1 MRLLFCHG
9 LEGTPTGRK
18 VRALRDAGID
28 VLAPDFQGM
37 NLAQRV
43 DTLAALLAKLP
54 DTPIVLAGSSYGGAL
69 AAWTVMQQPERFS
82 GLLLLAPAVSYA
94 EAPVP
99 SSSAYIPPD
108 NMPVIVIHGKGD
120 TVVPASASI
129 DYAARGAHVDLRLV
143 DDGHRLGGSLP
154 DIVAAAQE
162 LLE

>member
-1 MRLLFCHG
+1 MQLLFCHG

-28 VLAPDFQGM
+28 VFAPDFQGM
-37 NLAQRV
+37 NLSQRV
-43 DTLAALLAKLP
+43 STLADILATLP

-69 AAWTVMQQPERFS
+69 AAWTVMHHPERFS

-99 SSSAYIPPD
+99 SPSAYRPPVHI
-108 NMPVIVIHGKGD
+108 PVIVIHGTGD

-129 DYAARGAHVDLRLV
+129 DYAARSSHVDLRLV
-143 DDGHRLGGSLP
+143 DDGHRLGDSL
-154 DIVAAAQE
+154 DAIVLAARE
-162 LLE
+162 LLG